1 MKHGQH
7 DVPWCLVSTLSLR
20 AVKGA
25 QTKYKQK
32 TMERATLSA
41 LVMAHDFVS
50 PRFICRKRG
59 NMNRDYCSEITQTS
73 LFYRFRL
80 SPTRDNT
87 KLQFSKVDWQNST
100 LCRPKP
106 PQKKNIQKHH
116 PTGFP
121 SAERKTMADD
131 GIVAHLLGGPR
142 KPWQL
147 NLQAPSIT

>member
-1 MKHGQH
+1 
-7 DVPWCLVSTLSLR
+7 
-20 AVKGA
+20 
-25 QTKYKQK
+25 
-32 TMERATLSA
+32 
-41 LVMAHDFVS
+41 
-50 PRFICRKRG
+50 
-59 NMNRDYCSEITQTS
+59 MNRDYCSEITQTS

-80 SPTRDNT
+80 SQASIQQGRLTEFNPLSAKTPT
-87 KLQFSKVDWQNST
+87 
-100 LCRPKP
+100 
-106 PQKKNIQKHH
+106 KKNIQKHH

>member
-106 PQKKNIQKHH
+106 PQKKTYKNITLPVFLRQNGK
-116 PTGFP
+116 
-121 SAERKTMADD
+121 RWQTMVSWR
-131 GIVAHLLGGPR
+131 ISLGVLESLG
-142 KPWQL
+142 
-147 NLQAPSIT
+147 N